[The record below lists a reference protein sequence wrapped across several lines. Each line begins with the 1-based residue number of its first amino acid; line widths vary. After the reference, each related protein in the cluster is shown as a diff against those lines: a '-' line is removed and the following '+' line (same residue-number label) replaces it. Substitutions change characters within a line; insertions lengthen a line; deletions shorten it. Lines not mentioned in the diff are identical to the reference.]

1 MPLATTGWTATLMR
15 LNPLTPLILNARAW
29 FTGQSA
35 QLLGEWALAVGGSV
49 LLLLVVWLVYRLAM
63 PILIERMSA

>member
-1 MPLATTGWTATLMR
+1 MGWTATLMR

-29 FTGQSA
+29 FTGQPA
-35 QLLGEWALAVGGSV
+35 QLLGEWALAVGGSA
-49 LLLLVVWLVYRLAM
+49 LLLLLLVWLVYRLAM